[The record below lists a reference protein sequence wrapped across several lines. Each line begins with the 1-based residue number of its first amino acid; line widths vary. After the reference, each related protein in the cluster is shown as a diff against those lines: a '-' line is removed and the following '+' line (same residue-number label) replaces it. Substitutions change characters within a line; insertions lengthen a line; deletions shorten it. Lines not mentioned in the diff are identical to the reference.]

1 MVPNSEYVRPLLLLS
16 LLAATCAGCRGNSD
30 AGGGDPAAQAAIIP
44 SEVKVTQARM
54 IAWPRTVR
62 VQGSL
67 MGDER
72 VIVGAKVGGR
82 VASLGV
88 DAQHRP
94 IDLGS
99 EVREGD
105 VLARLESEEFELK
118 VQEAESQ
125 LEQVRAT
132 LGLEKDQSDASLDPT
147 KAPTVVQEKALL
159 DEAKANLQRAE
170 ALSQQ
175 TAISGEELQQ
185 RKTQVDVAAAKY
197 ESALHGVDETIAS
210 LGVRRAELAIAQQI
224 LKDSEIRAP
233 FGGVVEQ
240 RYIAPGAYVQVGQPV
255 AALVKIDPWR
265 FHANVPERHVQVVKM
280 GQPVTIRIEGES
292 QALEAV
298 IVRISPSVE
307 ISNRSL
313 AIEAMRKPAS
323 DGNAAGA
330 PAAAQP
336 DVSSRLRRG
345 LFAEGDIIID
355 ADAKALTVPRSAI
368 QEFAGVE
375 KVWRVTG
382 SEAWELT
389 VKTGRRNDQF
399 IEIVSGLDEGDTV
412 VVSGTVKQAGPVEV
426 IKDGR
431 TPEGAPAAK

>member
-1 MVPNSEYVRPLLLLS
+1 MLLS
-16 LLAATCAGCRGNSD
+16 LLAASCAGCHGNSEQSGAD
-30 AGGGDPAAQAAIIP
+30 AAAQAAIVP

-54 IAWPRTVR
+54 IAWPRAVR

-72 VIVGAKVGGR
+72 VVVGAKVGGR
-82 VASLGV
+82 IASLGEDV
-88 DAQHRP
+88 ARHP

-105 VLARLESEEFELK
+105 VLARLEAEEFELK

-132 LGLEKDQSDASLDPT
+132 LGLRKDQSDKELEPT

-185 RKTQVDVAAAKY
+185 RKTLVDVAAAKY
-197 ESALHGVDETIAS
+197 ESALHGVDETIAL
-210 LGVRRAELAIAQQI
+210 LGVRRAELAVARQI

-233 FGGVVEQ
+233 FSGVVEQ
-240 RYIAPGAYVQVGQPV
+240 RYIAAGAYVQVGQPV

-280 GQPVTIRIEGES
+280 GQPVTIHIEGEP

-313 AIEAMRKPAS
+313 AIEAMRKPAAEGAAS
-323 DGNAAGA
+323 DAA
-330 PAAAQP
+330 AAAQP

-345 LFAEGDIIID
+345 LFAEGDIVID
-355 ADAKALTVPRSAI
+355 ADAKALAVPRSAI

-382 SEAWELT
+382 TEAWELT
-389 VKTGRRNDQF
+389 VKTGRRNDEF
-399 IEIVSGLDEGDTV
+399 IEIVSGMNEGDTV
-412 VVSGTVKQAGPVEV
+412 VVSGTVKQAGPVEI
-426 IKDGR
+426 IKGEKK
-431 TPEGAPAAK
+431 PEAPPAAK